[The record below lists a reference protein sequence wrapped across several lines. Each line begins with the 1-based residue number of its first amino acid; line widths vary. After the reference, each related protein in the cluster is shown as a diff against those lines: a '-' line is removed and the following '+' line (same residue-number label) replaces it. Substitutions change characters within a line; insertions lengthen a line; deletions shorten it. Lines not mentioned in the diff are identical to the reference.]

1 MFDHDCDL
9 DLGQEILT
17 LAKETSFIKLYLSS
31 LLELTLAV
39 LSQFGSMICPLTP
52 DCDLD
57 LDCCIV
63 VLRPR

>member
-1 MFDHDCDL
+1 MFDHDYDL

-31 LLELTLAV
+31 LLELTSAV

-52 DCDLD
+52 YCDLD
-57 LDCCIV
+57 LEYFEQAQKST
-63 VLRPR
+63 